1 MRLREWIAAFRFLHE
16 KARRGPLTAPEDS
29 AYRDAREDLAAMLLA
44 AQRLSLIP
52 GDTARGALRVV
63 RAVPLDLRL
72 AAGRVQAR
80 TLDISTGG
88 FSSLIDRAPQQDE
101 VVTCSLQLSS
111 GPLPGNARVTSIVDQ
126 GGTFRVSFRL
136 EGLSPADRERLG
148 SEVLDAALEQL
159 ANLVEHA

>member
-16 KARRGPLTAPEDS
+16 KARRASLS
-29 AYRDAREDLAAMLLA
+29 AQEGNVYREAREDLAAMLLA
-44 AQRLSLIP
+44 AQRLSL
-52 GDTARGALRVV
+52 GSSETARGALRVV
-63 RAVPLDLRL
+63 RALPLDLRL
-72 AAGRVQAR
+72 AAGPVRAE

-88 FSSLIDRAPQQDE
+88 FSSLIDRAPQPDE
-101 VVTCSLQLSS
+101 VVACSLQLSS
-111 GPLPGNARVTSIVDQ
+111 GPLLGSARVMSILDQ

-136 EGLSPADRERLG
+136 EALSPADLEKLG